1 MFAGGGRGG
10 AMEATSA
17 QGVNV
22 VNRVSSGLFCKEK
35 FQRAVET
42 TDLMKKGLRRP
53 SSRFTASTKVETTDL
68 MKKGLKELSNHALGE
83 IALPDPLGDE
93 EVIRRIRGEGAAPT
107 GDSFRRSRSRRSVGR
122 TLGAE
127 GFGYVLRPS
136 CSGT

>member
-42 TDLMKKGLRRP
+42 TDLMKKGL
-53 SSRFTASTKVETTDL
+53 
-68 MKKGLKELSNHALGE
+68 KELSNHALGE

-107 GDSFRRSRSRRSVGR
+107 GHSFRRSRSRRSVGR
-122 TLGAE
+122 TLGAG
-127 GFGYVLRPS
+127 GFGYVLRTS
-136 CSGT
+136 CSRT